1 MSKKKMEEFKISV
14 IMSCYNSEKTVIRA
28 IESVIS
34 QTHKNWELII
44 VDDCSTDN
52 SVNTINTIKDSRVKL
67 FQHNTNLGC
76 GWARRTGI
84 ANLTGEYTM
93 FLDSDD
99 TLPKDA
105 MSNLLKAAIQND
117 ADLTTGGY
125 TSIKQDN
132 ITDSKIPEADIC
144 EGLSK
149 FKVDKSDSLRF
160 LWTHLIKS
168 TMWEKVSYSPERFIE
183 DTPTLVCLLHIAN
196 KRVIIDKSV
205 YNYYQ
210 YDDSLI
216 HSSSKLK
223 NYVYECLCVIRCKKF
238 IGDNYPMQIVMQKLL
253 QLATYNGEDKKTKYI
268 NERKRI
274 LEYLKEI
281 L

>member
-1 MSKKKMEEFKISV
+1 MNKKKMEEFKISV
-14 IMSCYNSEKTVIRA
+14 IMSCYNSEKTVILA

-52 SVNTINTIKDSRVKL
+52 SVTTINTIKDSRVKL

-105 MSNLLKAAIQND
+105 MDNLLKAAIEND

-125 TSIKQDN
+125 TSINNDTKIN
-132 ITDSKIPEADIC
+132 KIPTADIC
-144 EGLSK
+144 EGITK

-168 TMWEKVSYSPERFIE
+168 TMWETVSYSPERFIE

-210 YDDSLI
+210 YDNSLI

-223 NYVYECLCVIRCKKF
+223 NYVYECLCVIKCKKF
-238 IGDNYPMQIVMQKLL
+238 IGDSYPMQIVMQKLL
-253 QLATYNGEDKKTKYI
+253 QLATYNGKDKKTEYI